1 MIKLITGHKG
11 SGKTKKLISA
21 VHDAVEISNGNVV
34 CVEKGPTL
42 TYDITHKARL
52 IDVESYAI
60 GGFDA
65 FYGFLSGL
73 CAGNYDLTDIFVDA
87 TLRICGR
94 DYEHLAD
101 FFEKI
106 AKLSKNTN
114 TKFVFTVSC
123 DDDDLPKRIFKVAE
137 KF

>member
-11 SGKTKKLISA
+11 SGKTKKLIAA
-21 VHDAVEISNGNVV
+21 VHDAVEQSKGNVI

-42 TYDITHKARL
+42 TYDITHRARL
-52 IDVESYAI
+52 IDVDSYAV
-60 GGFDA
+60 GGYDG

-73 CAGNYDLTDIFVDA
+73 CAGNYDLTDVLIDA

-94 DYEHLAD
+94 DYEKLAD

-106 AKLSKNTN
+106 AKLSEDANVE
-114 TKFVFTVSC
+114 FVFTVSC
-123 DDDDLPKRIFKVAE
+123 DDEELPARVFDVAK